1 MTAKKA
7 PTRKKA
13 APKKTTT
20 QSKTT
25 SAGKTARAGKKTAGG
40 TGSERLIAVVSP
52 EEFFFVDARKKVERA
67 IFPDPDRSPS
77 IFESHLAPKGGEEAP
92 DVTAILDDLRTASLF
107 GGDKLVVLRGA
118 ESLDGERREALL
130 HTLERIPS
138 KVTVLLLMEKLRKG
152 SKLEKLL
159 TKIGRI
165 ERFKA
170 MYDRPGPWQRGAAEH
185 DSELV
190 RWVVDR
196 AAERELRLA
205 PPDAFVLVQ
214 RVGNHPARLDSE
226 LEKLSIAYDPGA
238 TVSRAAIDAL
248 APDAQEFK
256 AFDLSDAIVARDRKR
271 ALAMLDTMLR
281 DGMVGSDSSRLV
293 FPGAIAGMVIGA
305 LRSRFA
311 MLLRARTRLEAGVPQ
326 KDVWTELKVAPFLR
340 DTFAAQ
346 VRVRETDE
354 LRDCLRNLLRFDLEM
369 KGGSPFPEAT
379 LTRMVMTLT

>member
-7 PTRKKA
+7 PTRKKTS
-13 APKKTTT
+13 KKTTA
-20 QSKTT
+20 KP
-25 SAGKTARAGKKTAGG
+25 AGPGRKKAGTRAA
-40 TGSERLIAVVSP
+40 GSERCIALVSP

-67 IFPDPDRSPS
+67 LFPDPESSPS
-77 IFESHLAPKGGEEAP
+77 IFEAHMAPKGGEEAT
-92 DVTAILDDLRTASLF
+92 DVTAILDDLRTPSLF
-107 GGDKLVVLRGA
+107 GGRKLVVLRGA
-118 ESLDGERREALL
+118 ESLDGDRREALL
-130 HTLERIPS
+130 NTLEHIPS
-138 KVTVLLLMEKLRKG
+138 NVTVLLLMEKLRKA

-196 AAERELRLA
+196 AGERQLRLSA
-205 PPDAFVLVQ
+205 PDAFVLVQ

-226 LEKLSIAYDPGA
+226 LEKLSIAYEPGA

-256 AFDLSDAIVARDRKR
+256 AFDLSDAIVSRDRER
-271 ALAMLDTMLR
+271 ALSMLDTMLR

-311 MLLRARTRLEAGVPQ
+311 TLLRARTSLEAGVAA

-340 DTFAAQ
+340 DTYAQQ
-346 VRVRETDE
+346 VRLRETQE
-354 LRDCLRNLLRFDLEM
+354 LRDALRSLLRFDLEM
-369 KGGSPFPEAT
+369 KGGSPFPDAT